1 MATTP
6 GQTSVMATTPRQTSD
21 DPRVFALIGYA
32 IIIFSFAVLGGW
44 AALAPLGSAVV
55 ASGFVNTEGNKKTVQ
70 HLEGGIVKEILIREG
85 DHVAAGQILMR
96 LDETQPKANA
106 EIARNQLY
114 AAVARDARL
123 AAELD
128 GSTEVQF
135 PDELT
140 SVVGDPIVLK
150 AMDDQRSQFKERRA
164 TLDGQI
170 SILQSK
176 GDQLRQEIEGIDR
189 QRAGNEEQVRFI
201 KDELEG
207 VRGLYDKSLVPKT
220 RWLALERERARLE
233 GEIGRAIAEHA
244 KAEKSMGET
253 ELQIQQAKQQF
264 QEQSSRDLVETRE
277 KLRDLRSKFVVAE
290 DVLRR
295 LEVVAPVTGRVQN
308 LKVFTIRAVIRQ
320 GEPLLEIGPDQDKL
334 IVQAHISTLD
344 IEGVFV
350 GNTAEV
356 RFPAFHDRALPMI
369 GGKII
374 SISQDRLMDE
384 ASKQPY
390 YLALIDVPEENI
402 PQQYRGRLSSGMNAE
417 VIMPTR
423 ERTALDYLIEPLRN
437 RMRTAFRER

>member
-6 GQTSVMATTPRQTSD
+6 KQTNAMATTPRQTSD

-32 IIIFSFAVLGGW
+32 IIIFSFVILGGW

-85 DHVAAGQILMR
+85 DHVVAGQILMR

-114 AAVARDARL
+114 AAVARDTRL

-140 SVVGDPIVLK
+140 SVVGDPIVAK

-170 SILQSK
+170 SILRSK

-264 QEQSSRDLVETRE
+264 QETSGKDLVDTRE

-308 LKVFTIRAVIRQ
+308 LKVFTIGAVIRQ
-320 GEPLLEIGPDQDKL
+320 GEALLEIGPDQDKL

-344 IEGVFV
+344 IEGVAV
-350 GNTAEV
+350 GNIAEV

-374 SISQDRLMDE
+374 SISQDRLLDE
-384 ASKQPY
+384 ATKQPY

-402 PQQYRGRLSSGMNAE
+402 PEHYRGTLSSGMNAE

-423 ERTALDYLIEPLRN
+423 QRTALEYLIEPLRN